1 MRRPPGHPSL
11 LSEDAWGK
19 EASTLMPFAKL
30 GPRFAWE
37 AQKKM
42 EGTLLAGGPLNQ
54 YLLPYSLS
62 FSFVTISKK
71 KGGVFFAFSEKERER
86 GELVDIYQDFL
97 QEVRLP

>member
-1 MRRPPGHPSL
+1 
-11 LSEDAWGK
+11 
-19 EASTLMPFAKL
+19 MPFAKL

-71 KGGVFFAFSEKERER
+71 KGGYFSRFLRKRER
-86 GELVDIYQDFL
+86 GENLLISTRIFL